1 MDFENI
7 IIGTSSYD
15 KVRSGNLVSI
25 TGDGGVAWN
34 YFGSYYKKLAPRLV
48 TYEKYVEGLEN
59 LSNIK
64 DKDEYQA
71 YRSYIEYEYIKS
83 YYETRLL
90 NMDVYELL
98 ETLYKK
104 FGKEIILLC
113 HEPIKEFCHRR
124 VLADYIELET
134 GIYIPEVSTDES
146 KNLTK
151 ENPIRYKKVLNKV
164 INERW

>member
-1 MDFENI
+1 MNFENI

-71 YRSYIEYEYIKS
+71 YRSYIEYEYIMKQ
-83 YYETRLL
+83 
-90 NMDVYELL
+90 
-98 ETLYKK
+98 
-104 FGKEIILLC
+104 
-113 HEPIKEFCHRR
+113 
-124 VLADYIELET
+124 DY
-134 GIYIPEVSTDES
+134 
-146 KNLTK
+146 
-151 ENPIRYKKVLNKV
+151 
-164 INERW
+164 

>member
-15 KVRSGNLVSI
+15 KAKSGNLVSI
-25 TGDGGVAWN
+25 TGDGGAAWN
-34 YFGSYYKKLAPRLV
+34 YFGSYYKRLAPRLV
-48 TYEKYVEGLEN
+48 TYERYVEGLKN
-59 LSNIK
+59 LGNIK

-71 YRSYIEYEYIKS
+71 YRNYIEYEYIKS

-90 NMDVYELL
+90 NMNVYELL

-104 FGKEIILLC
+104 FGKDIILLC
-113 HEPIKEFCHRR
+113 HESINEFCHRR

-134 GIYIPEVSTDES
+134 EIYIPEVSVDDS

-151 ENPIRYKKVLNKV
+151 VNPIRYKKVLNKV
-164 INERW
+164 IGER